1 MKDQGSCKVGAMV
14 FSSAMCLYRVMAT
27 RPTLTPESFEQL
39 ELPPVPEVALHGH
52 RSLPPDQRMARVR
65 AEEPTWQEFRALA
78 KEKGRSVADYLG
90 WLVQKELNRAKRSS
104 ARRALRV
111 EESHQDE
118 VDEA

>member
-1 MKDQGSCKVGAMV
+1 
-14 FSSAMCLYRVMAT
+14 
-27 RPTLTPESFEQL
+27 SFEQL

-90 WLVQKELNRAKRSS
+90 WLVQKELNRAKRAS
-104 ARRALRV
+104 ARRAPRV

-118 VDEA
+118 VDEGWVPPWEI